1 MSQKPNFIV
10 IHSDQQRYDCTGI
23 AGRRKGIYT
32 PYTDSIGY
40 MGANFTS
47 CYSTCPVCMPQ
58 RLSLITGQLAETHGI
73 YTNYGI
79 PYLPLETTLPTEMR
93 KGGYETAL
101 VGRTMHT
108 YPFNHPYGFEYYLPG
123 DPSSENK
130 ETTDP
135 FFKYLRDNNP
145 NDAGGYYGGGPVNN
159 SRAAGPFH
167 LADHFHQTKWATNR
181 ALDFLENRDKSR
193 PYMLFVGYYAPHSPH
208 NPPADYFNRYYAR
221 EDLDEPI
228 IADYDV
234 PPATSG
240 HFMSPYVNLSGENY
254 RATRAGYYGNIAFM
268 DSQIGRLIAA
278 AGQNTYIIFTS
289 DHGDMLGDHY
299 MYQKHRVYEGSSH
312 IPLMISGPGIP
323 DSQSIDA
330 PVGWHDIM
338 PTILDLAGL
347 PIPESVDG
355 KSMAPMLMGKE
366 YGDWRDYLHINCVH
380 LDHGAPKGRVK
391 TEKHNLFDEK
401 ASHALTDGKMKYVWH
416 VTSGTEQLFNLE
428 EDWKELYDLA
438 GKPEWQEELELWRK
452 RMVEELKN
460 SEEGFSDGEKLIPG
474 KEPKE
479 ASTAMEELMA
489 LRRSEGF
496 QQPYRPQRDPHRFMS
511 FEDQLMKR

>member
-1 MSQKPNFIV
+1 MS
-10 IHSDQQRYDCTGI
+10 
-23 AGRRKGIYT
+23 
-32 PYTDSIGY
+32 
-40 MGANFTS
+40 
-47 CYSTCPVCMPQ
+47 
-58 RLSLITGQLAETHGI
+58 
-73 YTNYGI
+73 
-79 PYLPLETTLPTEMR
+79 
-93 KGGYETAL
+93 
-101 VGRTMHT
+101 
-108 YPFNHPYGFEYYLPG
+108 
-123 DPSSENK
+123 NK
-130 ETTDP
+130 
-135 FFKYLRDNNP
+135 
-145 NDAGGYYGGGPVNN
+145 
-159 SRAAGPFH
+159 
-167 LADHFHQTKWATNR
+167 
-181 ALDFLENRDKSR
+181 
-193 PYMLFVGYYAPHSPH
+193 
-208 NPPADYFNRYYAR
+208 
-221 EDLDEPI
+221 
-228 IADYDV
+228 
-234 PPATSG
+234 
-240 HFMSPYVNLSGENY
+240 
-254 RATRAGYYGNIAFM
+254 AF
-268 DSQIGRLIAA
+268 D
-278 AGQNTYIIFTS
+278 
-289 DHGDMLGDHY
+289 
-299 MYQKHRVYEGSSH
+299 
-312 IPLMISGPGIP
+312 
-323 DSQSIDA
+323 
-330 PVGWHDIM
+330 
-338 PTILDLAGL
+338 TILDLAGL

-438 GKPEWQEELELWRK
+438 GKPEWQGELELWRK